1 MVGGIVDVDVLVDVD
16 VGEVVVEVVP
26 GSVDDVDRTVV
37 VVVRGT
43 VVVGGIVEV
52 TVEETVSVDPVST
65 VEVVASDVV
74 VVAIEG

>member
-1 MVGGIVDVDVLVDVD
+1 MVSGIVDVDVLVDVD